1 MKGKNRENISDEKNS
16 ILLLEKSKKGL
27 LRFIFG
33 HALLTVFLLL
43 AQIAVFVIFCVH
55 LESEIYYF
63 GVSTAISAIFLLV
76 LLNRPINPMF
86 QLSWAI
92 LILISPVVGGMAYLI
107 FELNAGS
114 RAINHRLNQITKE
127 TRGYTRQDAVT
138 AYAIKTKSQCTARL
152 CDYVRSTGAFPV
164 YKNQGVKYFS
174 IGEEF
179 FEELIPR
186 LQNAKKF
193 IFLEYF
199 IIDEGY
205 MWGRIL
211 KILEEKVKEGVE
223 VRVIYDGLCSILLLP
238 VNYPKKLA
246 KLGIKCKVYSQLKP
260 MFSTSYNNR
269 DHRKIAVIDGEYGFT
284 GGINLADEY
293 INRKRRFGHWKDT
306 GVMIQ
311 GEAVKN
317 MTLMFLQMWNV
328 SKRGSDDNYRMYL
341 EASDK
346 CGFPDEKGF
355 VLPFGDNPFDS
366 EQVGKRAYLDIINRA
381 EQRIDIMTPYLV
393 PDYEMLQSL
402 KYAAK
407 RGVKVNILM
416 PHIPDKKYVF
426 AVSKT
431 FYPELLAA
439 GVHIYEYTPGFI
451 HAKSVMADDNTAV
464 VGSINFDYR
473 SLYLHFECGV
483 YMYDVPEIERIR
495 TDADE
500 TIRMSEEIRYKKFGF
515 KDFWLRI
522 AGAFLKIFS
531 PLF

>member
-1 MKGKNRENISDEKNS
+1 
-16 ILLLEKSKKGL
+16 LLLEKGKKGL
-27 LRFIFG
+27 LRFVFG

-43 AQIAVFVIFCVH
+43 AQIAFFIVFCII
-55 LESEIYYF
+55 LESEAYYF
-63 GVSTAISAIFLLV
+63 GVSTVLSAVFLLI
-76 LLNRPINPMF
+76 LLNRPVNPMF

-92 LILISPVVGGMAYLI
+92 LILLFPVVGGMTYII
-107 FELNAGS
+107 FELNTGS
-114 RAINHRLNQITKE
+114 RAINHRLSQITKE
-127 TRGYTRQDAVT
+127 TKGFVRQNAVT
-138 AYAIKTKSQCTARL
+138 AYELKSKSVCTAGL
-152 CDYVRSTGAFPV
+152 CDYVRGTGAFPT
-164 YKNQGVKYFS
+164 YKNQGVKYFA
-174 IGEEF
+174 IGEDY
-179 FEELIPR
+179 FEELLTK
-186 LQNAKKF
+186 LQSAEKF

-211 KILEEKVKEGVE
+211 KILEDKVKQGVE

-238 VNYPKKLA
+238 VNYPRRLA
-246 KLGIKCKVYSQLKP
+246 ELGIKCKVYSQLKP

-269 DHRKIAVIDGEYGFT
+269 DHRKIAVIDGKYAFT

-293 INRKRRFGHWKDT
+293 INEKRRFGHWKDT
-306 GVMIQ
+306 GVMIR

-317 MTLMFLQMWNV
+317 MTLMFLQMWNI
-328 SKRGSDDNYRMYL
+328 SKRRGDGDFRKYI
-341 EASDK
+341 EASDSA
-346 CGFPDEKGF
+346 GFYDEKGF
-355 VLPFGDNPFDS
+355 VLPFGDNPFDR
-366 EQVGKRAYLDIINRA
+366 EQVGKRVYLDTINRA
-381 EQRIDIMTPYLV
+381 EERIDIMTPYLV

-426 AVSKT
+426 AVSRT
-431 FYPELLAA
+431 FYAELLDA
-439 GVHIYEYTPGFI
+439 GVRIYEYTPGFI
-451 HAKSVMADDNTAV
+451 HAKCITADGKTAV

-483 YMYDVPEIERIR
+483 YMYDVPEIERIVA
-495 TDADE
+495 DVDE
-500 TIRMSEEIRYKKFGF
+500 TVKVSQEILAKKFGF
-515 KDFWLRI
+515 KDFLLRI